1 MSSIAQISE
10 IKIAFFAT
18 QSMKIKAWAY
28 CKVELELTDFSNNMQ
43 CLVKTS
49 APIPYPP
56 LHVCMRL
63 ISVPASWSRSA
74 LFCQVAWLE
83 APPDI
88 DTESWC
94 IFSLGWYLIMSV
106 KKEYRTCAIIR
117 RGLYI
122 FYPIFKNHF
131 FVFKE
136 VFSENSV
143 LMNGLYSRAACNQE
157 GLMMAQV
164 R

>member
-1 MSSIAQISE
+1 
-10 IKIAFFAT
+10 
-18 QSMKIKAWAY
+18 
-28 CKVELELTDFSNNMQ
+28 MQ

-122 FYPIFKNHF
+122 FYPIFKNHSLFLRRF
-131 FVFKE
+131 FQKILSLWMAYIQERLVIKR
-136 VFSENSV
+136 
-143 LMNGLYSRAACNQE
+143 GLWWRRYGSLKKGYMRFFITWKIMGSR
-157 GLMMAQV
+157 LKKMYL
-164 R
+164 RPK